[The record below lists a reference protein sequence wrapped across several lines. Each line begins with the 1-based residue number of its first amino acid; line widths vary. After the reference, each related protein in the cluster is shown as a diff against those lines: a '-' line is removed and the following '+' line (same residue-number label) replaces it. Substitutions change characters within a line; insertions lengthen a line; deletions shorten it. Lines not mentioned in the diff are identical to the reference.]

1 MTIHI
6 NFGVCNLITYGFMI
20 FLHTGGRRHPCR
32 SDGGDLFWIERGVVH
47 DYKYKVWRMYLD
59 YSWFYEILIIRVV
72 PPLEPPL
79 KVLGG
84 DWFWGGRGV
93 VHDYTHKVWSL
104 LLYYFYFF

>member
-1 MTIHI
+1 
-6 NFGVCNLITYGFMI
+6 
-20 FLHTGGRRHPCR
+20 
-32 SDGGDLFWIERGVVH
+32 
-47 DYKYKVWRMYLD
+47 MYLE
-59 YSWFYEILIIRVV
+59 YSWFYEILIIGVAP

-84 DWFWGGRGV
+84 DFFWGGRGV